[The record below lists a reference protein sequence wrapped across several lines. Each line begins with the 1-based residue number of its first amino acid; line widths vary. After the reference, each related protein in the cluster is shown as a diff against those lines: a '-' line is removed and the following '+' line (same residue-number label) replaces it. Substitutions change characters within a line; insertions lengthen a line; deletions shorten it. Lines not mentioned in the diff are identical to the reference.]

1 MTYEQLQK
9 EQAEWSLRNFGPH
22 PVEHPLLGMI
32 EELGELA
39 HAHLKGLQGIRHTP
53 EEILAMKKDA
63 CADLMIFLADYFTC
77 RNRSMQDKVDFA
89 LVELDFGPTTIDNML
104 YFLAIRDWRKLIA
117 ALAAYAESEGFDL
130 HKETFRVWEE
140 VKQRNWRK
148 DVVSEARK
156 FGLEVEKCKELQREM
171 ER

>member
-63 CADLMIFLADYFTC
+63 CADFMIFLADYFTC

-89 LVELDFGPTTIDNML
+89 LAESSFGTTTIDNML
-104 YFLAIRDWRKLIA
+104 YFLAIRNWHMLIA
-117 ALAAYAESEGFDL
+117 ALTAYAESEGFDL
-130 HKETFRVWEE
+130 HEETFRVWEQ

-148 DVVSEARK
+148 DSAD
-156 FGLEVEKCKELQREM
+156 VE
-171 ER
+171 

>member
-1 MTYEQLQK
+1 MSKAMTYEQLQK

-63 CADLMIFLADYFTC
+63 CADFMIFLSDYFTC
-77 RNRSMQDKVDFA
+77 RNRTMQDKVDFA
-89 LVELDFGPTTIDNML
+89 VTELSFGPSTIDNML
-104 YFLAIRDWRKLIA
+104 YFLAVRDWHMLIA

-130 HKETFRVWEE
+130 HEETFRVWEE

-148 DVVSEARK
+148 DDSEA
-156 FGLEVEKCKELQREM
+156 FQGAGGAQ
-171 ER
+171 